1 MKNTFVNLFR
11 SISSSHPFA
20 VPGEGDGYVK
30 SATGGAIT
38 GPKVSRHG
46 SSRSDIPN
54 FGILGDDIDPRD
66 IYSSK
71 RSLSKQKQKVQLA
84 MKLK

>member
-1 MKNTFVNLFR
+1 MTPLTTHPNG
-11 SISSSHPFA
+11 SI
-20 VPGEGDGYVK
+20 K
-30 SATGGAIT
+30 SATGGAIP
-38 GPKVSRHG
+38 GPKVSRQG

-71 RSLSKQKQKVQLA
+71 RSTSKQELKVKVSKIAVDVQNLEI
-84 MKLK
+84 